1 MIAGGYRENSLL
13 TLGDIEPLLDN
24 CAAGGR
30 LGGSAIPSP
39 SSMMSEMFVLQRNKS
54 SYGKLISL
62 CFENRSVRVSQGVM
76 DAYRMDSQ
84 IKVSQFAKNSVFP
97 NDHGITWPV
106 TLDNK
111 LQINFNRIPRKKQWQ
126 IIFPDRSKAI

>member
-1 MIAGGYRENSLL
+1 
-13 TLGDIEPLLDN
+13 
-24 CAAGGR
+24 
-30 LGGSAIPSP
+30 
-39 SSMMSEMFVLQRNKS
+39 MSEMFVLQRNKS

-62 CFENRSVRVSQGVM
+62 CFENRSVRVSQAVM
-76 DAYRMDSQ
+76 DAYRMDSK

-97 NDHGITWPV
+97 NDRGITWPV